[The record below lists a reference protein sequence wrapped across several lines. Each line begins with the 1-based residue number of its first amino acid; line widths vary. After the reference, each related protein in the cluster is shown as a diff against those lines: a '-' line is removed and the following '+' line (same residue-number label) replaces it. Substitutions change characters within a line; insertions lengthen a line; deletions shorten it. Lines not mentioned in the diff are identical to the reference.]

1 MKKYGL
7 QLRINPQQQKQ
18 HQPKKPMVLP
28 TAPGFGVDDDDEDD
42 VEMEI
47 ARHAAKNRALK
58 EVSVLNLFLL
68 MLFFNCFFLL
78 F

>member
-7 QLRINPQQQKQ
+7 QLRINSQQQKQ
-18 HQPKKPMVLP
+18 RQQKKPIVLP
-28 TAPGFGVDDDDEDD
+28 TAPGFGVDDDEDD

-58 EVSVLNLFLL
+58 EVSVFPFFLL
-68 MLFFNCFFLL
+68 MVLPNSFFFL